1 MGSLLR
7 LILVFIVGSK
17 NYRAEETSEKCEDL
31 STSMN
36 SILLLNQLVT
46 ELSVQVAKLTTSLAV
61 LKVHGDETQKD
72 LEKTQSKIA
81 VLEDYAMRAM
91 EKKIEKV
98 TTSLSTVK
106 EKVGET
112 QKDMAVAKTKMMKV
126 TTSLSTMNKSLLAV
140 NEKVGETQKDMVV
153 AKTKMMKVTTSLSTM
168 KESLLAVNEKVG
180 ETQKD
185 MVITKRDI
193 ANLEDKGLKGLQN
206 QINQVITSVE
216 KINAKVDDIEE
227 DVIVVSGEEK
237 AGPRKCMKVCA
248 GTTGRTATNWVNYYD
263 NGIYTDVDIRS
274 CGFIKIPSV
283 TTSIEGSTQHW
294 TALGASSIYSTSKS
308 KFRIYINY
316 NKINPS
322 GAKNRKWNVEWI
334 AVGYTC

>member
-1 MGSLLR
+1 MVSLLR

-31 STSMN
+31 STSN
-36 SILLLNQLVT
+36 SILLLNQLVA

-106 EKVGET
+106 EKVGEA

-126 TTSLSTMNKSLLAV
+126 TTSLSTMN
-140 NEKVGETQKDMVV
+140 
-153 AKTKMMKVTTSLSTM
+153 
-168 KESLLAVNEKVG
+168 ESLLAVNEKVG
-180 ETQKD
+180 KTQND
-185 MVITKRDI
+185 MAVAKTKI
-193 ANLEDKGLKGLQN
+193 MK
-206 QINQVITSVE
+206 VTTSLSTMNESLLASVN
-216 KINAKVDDIEE
+216 KINAKVDEIEE

-248 GTTGRTATNWVNYYD
+248 GTTGRTATKWINYGRD
-263 NGIYTDVDIRS
+263 GIYTDVDIGS

-283 TTSIEGSTQHW
+283 TTSMEGRSKHW
-294 TALGASSIYSTSKS
+294 RAGGTSSIYSTSTS
-308 KFRIYINY
+308 KFRIYIRYKN
-316 NKINPS
+316 INPS
-322 GAKNRKWNVEWI
+322 AAKRAEWNVEWI